1 MREIHKPK
9 SAIRHLAKLPI
20 AAALFGAM
28 NASAAPVAEVKLAP
42 VEVKADVQNT
52 KDTDKTYN
60 APVTRVGRSRRL
72 RAIFHNPPPA

>member
-9 SAIRHLAKLPI
+9 SVILHLAKFPV

-28 NASAAPVAEVKLAP
+28 NASAASVEEAKLAP

-52 KDTDKTYN
+52 KDTDKT
-60 APVTRVGRSRRL
+60 L
-72 RAIFHNPPPA
+72 